1 MVQDFTTASLTYICL
16 LLLIYLFFFRVLRAV
31 WVGVR
36 PTGETAPRR
45 ARNTR
50 TSKAV
55 LPPAALIVR
64 TPETQQGTRYD
75 FAAEITDSQW
85 DATVLQSTEPVF
97 VDFWAD
103 WCAPCK
109 AMGPYVD
116 KLAEEYEGKVKVLK
130 INTQDNPEVPA
141 KYGITAIPTFLL
153 IKGGEVVKQM
163 VGQQPYDEL
172 KKVVDAHL

>member
-1 MVQDFTTASLTYICL
+1 MSQ
-16 LLLIYLFFFRVLRAV
+16 
-31 WVGVR
+31 
-36 PTGETAPRR
+36 
-45 ARNTR
+45 
-50 TSKAV
+50 
-55 LPPAALIVR
+55 
-64 TPETQQGTRYD
+64 
-75 FAAEITDSQW
+75 AAEITDSQW

-97 VDFWAD
+97 VDFWAE

-172 KKVVDAHL
+172 KKVVEAHL